1 MITNTNNLGSVPTPA
16 NAALR
21 PSTPRTELPQ
31 AAAAA
36 AGDSLS
42 TDHASRLR
50 AALAQTPALRPE
62 VIERASALA
71 KDPGYPSV
79 AIMGKIGRLLA
90 QSKDL
95 SLQEN

>member
-16 NAALR
+16 NVSPR
-21 PSTPRTELPQ
+21 PSLPRAELPQ
-31 AAAAA
+31 GLPAN
-36 AGDSLS
+36 DSLN
-42 TDHASRLR
+42 TEHAARLN

-71 KDPGYPSV
+71 KDPGYPST
-79 AIMGKIGRLLA
+79 AIMGKIGLLLA

-95 SLQEN
+95 SLEEN

>member
-16 NAALR
+16 NVAPR
-21 PSTPRTELPQ
+21 PSKSHAELPQ
-31 AAAAA
+31 ALAAN
-36 AGDSLS
+36 DSLS
-42 TDHASRLR
+42 TEHAARLH
-50 AALAQTPALRPE
+50 AALAKTPAIRPE
-62 VIERASALA
+62 VVERAAALA
-71 KDPGYPSV
+71 TDPDYPSV

>member
-16 NAALR
+16 NVSTR
-21 PSTPRTELPQ
+21 PSMPRAELPQ
-31 AAAAA
+31 ALASN
-36 AGDSLS
+36 DSLS
-42 TDHASRLR
+42 TEHAARLK

-62 VIERASALA
+62 VMERASPLA
-71 KDPGYPSV
+71 KDPGYPSA